1 MTPNEQLLF
10 NSILDKIVDILVKA
24 IDSKPDFLT
33 YTFKDRENDR
43 LIDFV
48 RLSRTADFSDCDL
61 TKYFELVKNI
71 TPNQNMPQIQAF
83 LPFHLPR
90 EIIEEIANKSETVNL
105 LKLKGFNVFTIRIY
119 GRYAK
124 ACGLIVSEKFT

>member
-1 MTPNEQLLF
+1 MTPNDQSVF
-10 NSILDKIVDILVKA
+10 NSILDKIVGAYVKA

-33 YTFKDRENDR
+33 FTVNEKENDR

-61 TKYFELVKNI
+61 NKYFRLIEHI
-71 TPNQNMPQIQAF
+71 TPNPSMPRIAAF

-90 EIIEEIANKSETVNL
+90 EIIDEIVNKSETVTL
-105 LKLKGFNVFTIRIY
+105 LKLKNFNVNPIRIY
-119 GRYAK
+119 GPHAK
-124 ACGLIVSEKFT
+124 ACGIIVSEKFT